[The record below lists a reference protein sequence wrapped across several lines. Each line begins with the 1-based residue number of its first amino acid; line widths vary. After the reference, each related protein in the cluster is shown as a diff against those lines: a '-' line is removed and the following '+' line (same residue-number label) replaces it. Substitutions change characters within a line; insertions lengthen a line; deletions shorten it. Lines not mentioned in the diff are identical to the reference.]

1 MRDDGPKTTAV
12 VRRHTTMPTIPMN
25 YTRKNW
31 ALAPHTYFTQISVCV
46 CERLA
51 RYAYEQPHS
60 LEVWQHNT
68 NNSACNCMCI
78 GFCRV
83 RYAPAGLLHSSTLHV
98 CVCVCADK
106 ARGFAYVSVF
116 CIVFHICSYVAVAFA
131 CPAFLMQRLF
141 INALWSCMRTSTA
154 WIVAIVNVKH
164 SNTHSMHFSRMRLFF
179 YSSQQE
185 KPTKNHFHCLWR
197 KKYMIFYSVTITCW
211 WAPHDSFMR
220 WNKQQL
226 VSILP

>member
-1 MRDDGPKTTAV
+1 MNS
-12 VRRHTTMPTIPMN
+12 HTRLKYDNIIQTIRP
-25 YTRKNW
+25 
-31 ALAPHTYFTQISVCV
+31 AIVCV
-46 CERLA
+46 LA
-51 RYAYEQPHS
+51 FVVCGMRQ
-60 LEVWQHNT
+60 L
-68 NNSACNCMCI
+68 
-78 GFCRV
+78 GFCTR
-83 RYAPAGLLHSSTLHV
+83 LHYM

>member
-106 ARGFAYVSVF
+106 ARGFAYVLICRRRF
-116 CIVFHICSYVAVAFA
+116 CLSGLSHATLIYQCLVIVHANVDCMNRCNRECQTLEHTFH
-131 CPAFLMQRLF
+131 AFLSYAPIF
-141 INALWSCMRTSTA
+141 
-154 WIVAIVNVKH
+154 
-164 SNTHSMHFSRMRLFF
+164 LFF
-179 YSSQQE
+179 AARKTNNKPFPLSLEE
-185 KPTKNHFHCLWR
+185 KIYDFL
-197 KKYMIFYSVTITCW
+197 
-211 WAPHDSFMR
+211 
-220 WNKQQL
+220 
-226 VSILP
+226 